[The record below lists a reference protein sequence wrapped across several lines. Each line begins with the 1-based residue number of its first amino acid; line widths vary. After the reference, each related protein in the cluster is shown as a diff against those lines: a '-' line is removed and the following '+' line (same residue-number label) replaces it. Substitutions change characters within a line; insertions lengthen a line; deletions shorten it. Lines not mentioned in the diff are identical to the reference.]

1 MYGGWDA
8 CMGDAVSRRQ
18 GRHVARLADNR
29 WTGRRGGRAY
39 VLLFHGRLAER
50 NVVPRC
56 EQGRKG
62 VSRGAHQ
69 GAPVDVSRGGRCP
82 RGFVREADHDDGGDD
97 DDDDTIGNA

>member
-1 MYGGWDA
+1 
-8 CMGDAVSRRQ
+8 MGDAVSRRQ

-62 VSRGAHQ
+62 ASRGAHQ
-69 GAPVDVSRGGRCP
+69 GAPVDVSRGGVRVMS
-82 RGFVREADHDDGGDD
+82 VREADHDDGDD